1 MSAEVWKWSENCE
14 KRWWRSVW
22 SLIVE
27 ERTDRR
33 QRGNAGTREYLG
45 CAKGSEK
52 EKIRKSDAKQSR
64 QKWGLTAE

>member
-14 KRWWRSVW
+14 KSCESSVQ
-22 SLIVE
+22 SRTVE

-45 CAKGSEK
+45 CARREGD
-52 EKIRKSDAKQSR
+52 R
-64 QKWGLTAE
+64 TFVC

>member
-14 KRWWRSVW
+14 KSCESSVQ
-22 SLIVE
+22 SRTVE

-64 QKWGLTAE
+64 